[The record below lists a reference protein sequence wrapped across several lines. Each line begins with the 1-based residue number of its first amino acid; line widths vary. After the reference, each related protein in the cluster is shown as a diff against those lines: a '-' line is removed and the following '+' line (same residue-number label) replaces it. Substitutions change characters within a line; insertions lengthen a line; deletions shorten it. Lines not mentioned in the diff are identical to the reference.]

1 VPNAGTASKKTIP
14 LIPSNLPELNPPK
27 RRPSPGAFFISTRKD
42 IPYSSGVDFIPL
54 LPPLVALILIL
65 MTRQAALSLFAAT
78 VTGAFL
84 LAGPYPI
91 PAIRCLFEDHLFP
104 SIGSSTWNLSAIIFT
119 FTLGAFAT
127 LLEKGGGFTAILQ
140 RLLKGNSRD
149 PQKKLLF
156 GIYGLGLLCFF
167 DGLANAILLGR
178 VARPLTDGLRISRQF
193 LAYLIDST
201 SATVACIAFISTW
214 IAAQLS
220 IISASLKEAPFEV
233 NPAALF
239 FASIPSNPYC
249 LLSLLLIPLVI
260 FKAWHIGPMKKAMPV
275 PLEKNQGKVTESSPK
290 VALIPLAVLVLTI
303 PAFIYLWQDPVITEE
318 NRQIWSWQN
327 AFTSDGVP
335 YAMVAAGFV
344 ALLTAFLYFPKGKR
358 AEAPQHMLDGA
369 SSLFP
374 ALLILVCAWTLGSI
388 FKSLETS
395 LLLRQM
401 LGDQITPSQIPL
413 AIFIVGAL
421 TSFLTGTAWGTF
433 GLLMPIALPLV
444 LTMGVDLPDP
454 EVHQLISMT
463 IGAVFG
469 GAVFGDHCSPFSDTT
484 IVSALAAGCT
494 PTSHVATQLPYAI
507 IAAAGAAIAYTLMSF
522 GLAGWL
528 ATLIVAALLATLVLT
543 RKVRE

>member
-1 VPNAGTASKKTIP
+1 M
-14 LIPSNLPELNPPK
+14 
-27 RRPSPGAFFISTRKD
+27 
-42 IPYSSGVDFIPL
+42 DFIPL

-65 MTRQAALSLFAAT
+65 ITRQAALSLFAAT
-78 VTGAFL
+78 LTGAFL

-119 FTLGAFAT
+119 LTLGAFAT
-127 LLEKGGGFTAILQ
+127 LLEKGGGFTAILKG
-140 RLLKGNSRD
+140 LLAGESRN

-220 IISASLKEAPFEV
+220 VISKSLEAAPFEV
-233 NPAALF
+233 NPATLF

-260 FKAWHIGPMKKAMPV
+260 FKAWHIGPMKNALPV
-275 PLEKNQGKVTESSPK
+275 ALQEHHKSTIKSSPK
-290 VALIPLAVLVLTI
+290 VALLPLAVLVLTI
-303 PAFIYLWQDPVITEE
+303 PTFIFLWQDPVITEDH
-318 NRQIWSWQN
+318 RQIWSWQN

-335 YAMVAAGFV
+335 YAMVTAGFV
-344 ALLTAFLYFPKGKR
+344 ALITAYLYFPKEKK
-358 AEAPQHMLDGA
+358 AAAPQHMLDGA
-369 SSLFP
+369 ASLIP
-374 ALLILVCAWTLGSI
+374 ALIILVCAWTLGSI

-395 LLLRQM
+395 QLLRQL
-401 LGDQITPSQIPL
+401 LGDRITPAQIPL
-413 AIFIVGAL
+413 AIFIVGAI
-421 TSFLTGTAWGTF
+421 TSFLTGTSWGTF

-444 LTMGVDLPDP
+444 LTMGVDLPEA
-454 EVHQLISMT
+454 EVLQLISMT

-484 IVSALAAGCT
+484 IVSSLAAGCT
-494 PTSHVATQLPYAI
+494 PTSHVATQLPYAL
-507 IAAAGAAIAYTLMSF
+507 IAATGAGLAYTLMSF

-528 ATLIVAALLATLVLT
+528 ATLIVAALLTALVLT
-543 RKVRE
+543 RQANE